1 MPSSQV
7 QSCNDSSSRLT
18 CRLFGVYIFEKP
30 ITNVTW
36 TTMASVPA
44 MKKNRKEHA
53 MMAGT
58 FSARSYS
65 FFDTLFWIA
74 CLNLLWIASTLLGL
88 VILGVGPATAAAQ
101 ILVRRRVRGDAAPL
115 LRAFVAEY
123 MRNLVPA
130 NLLAL
135 PVLVVAVALAL
146 NWNYFGGAA
155 DLLSQ
160 LIAAGTVV
168 GAIFLAAVV
177 CYLFPMYARYEL
189 PPGRH
194 LMMSSRFAVRHLAGT
209 VILLFVSAASIYAS
223 RALPGLI
230 PFFSIGAWL
239 FVTGWLC
246 DRFFTANDESVAAL
260 AALQENLTDDGGHI
274 HVSSRS
280 AMKSPTSKAVV
291 HRGASVT

>member
-1 MPSSQV
+1 
-7 QSCNDSSSRLT
+7 
-18 CRLFGVYIFEKP
+18 
-30 ITNVTW
+30 
-36 TTMASVPA
+36 
-44 MKKNRKEHA
+44 

-115 LRAFVAEY
+115 PRAFVAEY
-123 MRNLVPA
+123 MRNFVPA
-130 NLLAL
+130 NVLAL
-135 PVLVVAVALAL
+135 PALVVAAALAL
-146 NWNYFGGAA
+146 NWNYFGGVA

-177 CYLFPMYARYEL
+177 CYLFPMYARYDL

-209 VILLFVSAASIYAS
+209 VILLFVSAATIYAS
-223 RALPGLI
+223 RTLPGLI

-260 AALQENLTDDGGHI
+260 AALQEGARDDGVLRE
-274 HVSSRS
+274 VSSRPATKPPASNS
-280 AMKSPTSKAVV
+280 AV